1 MCYLLVI
8 IFPKTKITREQKKNI
23 FWLTKNKDKVA
34 GGHVKLYIYYIN
46 KEQKLVVMYLELMF
60 TGRKTEKWKAAELR
74 LSILGLKQV
83 GKIVCVGIK
92 TSKKDGDWESWNIK
106 SCRAKGWS
114 R

>member
-8 IFPKTKITREQKKNI
+8 IFLKTKITREQKKNI
-23 FWLTKNKDKVA
+23 FWLIKNKDKVA

-46 KEQKLVVMYLELMF
+46 KEQKLVVMYLEIML
-60 TGRKTEKWKAAELR
+60 TGIKTEKWKAAELR

-92 TSKKDGDWESWNIK
+92 TSKKDGDWENWNIK